1 MWTKT
6 HSKTYKNLDKK
17 AVWHLWTDINN
28 WTSWHTDLEYCTMDA
43 PFKEGAV
50 FYLRPKGGPRVEIQI
65 TDIKEG
71 VSFTDCTSFF
81 GAKMYDTHHM
91 EETPEGLRLT
101 NTVTVVGPL
110 RWLWIKLVAQNVA
123 DTAPQENDALAA
135 LAEKQYA

>member
-6 HSKTYKNLDKK
+6 HSKTYKNLDKN
-17 AVWHLWTDINN
+17 AVWHLWTDVNN
-28 WTSWHTDLEYCTMDA
+28 WVSWHTDLEYCTMDE
-43 PFKEGAV
+43 PFKEGAF

-65 TDIKEG
+65 TEIKEG

-110 RWLWIKLVAQNVA
+110 RWLWVKLVAQNVA
-123 DTAPQENDALAA
+123 DTAPLENDALAA